1 MKKNRNKLNV
11 QIELVDN
18 DKFNEPHDYTDIGK
32 EEIARQMISER
43 LSGMSPL
50 QKALFVKVSNIVN
63 TKGVEGYVEW
73 IKNNPDEVE
82 ILLDGVEEHI
92 NFLPTIDEHG
102 NQLD

>member
-1 MKKNRNKLNV
+1 M
-11 QIELVDN
+11 
-18 DKFNEPHDYTDIGK
+18 T
-32 EEIARQMISER
+32 
-43 LSGMSPL
+43 
-50 QKALFVKVSNIVN
+50 
-63 TKGVEGYVEW
+63 GVEGYVEW